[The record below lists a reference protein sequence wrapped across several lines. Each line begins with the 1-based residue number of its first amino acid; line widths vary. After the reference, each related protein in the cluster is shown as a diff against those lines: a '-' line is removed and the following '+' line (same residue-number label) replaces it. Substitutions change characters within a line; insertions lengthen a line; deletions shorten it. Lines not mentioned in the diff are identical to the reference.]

1 MVSKKIT
8 DLSHK
13 QEGISSGEE
22 EEEKSGA
29 LACRYASTQFPPPIT
44 SARGD
49 SKLHRYFQIS
59 PLSSEVH
66 HSSRCPTGIKCEMK
80 KMK

>member
-13 QEGISSGEE
+13 QEGINSGEE
-22 EEEKSGA
+22 KEEKGGA
-29 LACRYASTQFPPPIT
+29 LACRYASTHPHPLT

-49 SKLHRYFQIS
+49 SKLHSYFQIQFQV
-59 PLSSEVH
+59 PY
-66 HSSRCPTGIKCEMK
+66 RD
-80 KMK
+80 KMWGEGMEEQH

>member
-22 EEEKSGA
+22 GGSGGGGREEW
-29 LACRYASTQFPPPIT
+29 
-44 SARGD
+44 
-49 SKLHRYFQIS
+49 
-59 PLSSEVH
+59 
-66 HSSRCPTGIKCEMK
+66 GIGM
-80 KMK
+80 